1 MDKFNRKKTRKLLFQ
16 ILFSETFNNFIAED
30 FYESFFNNTH
40 NFIIDE
46 VYMEKMVKIIKNYEY
61 FFIHVIKKY
70 SPKFDISK
78 MSKVN
83 IIPLYIAIS
92 EMFIIEEEIPVKV
105 SINEA
110 VELAKTY
117 WDDSNKKIVNGILNK
132 VFENSEELAN
142 DFKTIEKIDTYSIF

>member
-117 WDDSNKKIVNGILNK
+117 
-132 VFENSEELAN
+132 
-142 DFKTIEKIDTYSIF
+142 